1 DFRGVDRR
9 RMIRLELDRG
19 EWLETLRFY
28 FELRSSRFTPQLLAA
43 RGDRL
48 ALVRWRF
55 EGSGSDIGASEI
67 AFLELLEVDDHGGGV
82 GAVICDPDDLD
93 AAYVE
98 LDARYA
104 AGEAA
109 AYARTWAS
117 LRRFGRAAAA
127 RDWEQ
132 LASLFAPDY
141 VVEDHRLLGWGTL
154 HSLDE
159 YLTYVHTLV
168 DLSPDARWRL
178 DHVLALDDWRSL
190 AVVSAVGSR
199 DGGPFE
205 IPYVVVAGSGP
216 AGRNRAPPLRPGD
229 RVDAAR
235 ACSET
240 LASPVPPPRL
250 ENAATRYANR
260 MMDAWEAHDWERVAA
275 AFAPGFRLMDRRR
288 MLRIELDR
296 DGWLD
301 NLRYLFDMHS
311 SRFTSQLLAARGDR
325 LALVRVL
332 WQGAH
337 GDAGFRRVG
346 DLVVHEFDDRG
357 DCVVVVGFDPDAL
370 DAAYAELDRRY
381 AAGEAVAA
389 ARAPESVQRLEPAPA
404 TKP

>member
-67 AFLELLEVDDHGGGV
+67 AFLELLEVDDHGGAV

-109 AYARTWAS
+109 PYARTWAS

-132 LASLFAPDY
+132 WASLFAPDY

-154 HSLDE
+154 HSRDE
-159 YLTYVHTLV
+159 YLTYVRTLL
-168 DLSPDARWRL
+168 DLSPDARLRL

-190 AVVSAVGSR
+190 AGVSAVGSQ

-205 IPYVVVAGSGP
+205 IPYVVASIFGP
-216 AGRNRAPPLRPGD
+216 DGRIQRAHLYD
-229 RVDAAR
+229 FDQLDAAR
-235 ACSET
+235 ACYET
-240 LASPVPPPRL
+240 LAATVLPPI
-250 ENAATRYANR
+250 ENAVTRWANR
-260 MMDAWEAHDWERVAA
+260 LMDAWE
-275 AFAPGFRLMDRRR
+275 
-288 MLRIELDR
+288 
-296 DGWLD
+296 
-301 NLRYLFDMHS
+301 
-311 SRFTSQLLAARGDR
+311 
-325 LALVRVL
+325 
-332 WQGAH
+332 
-337 GDAGFRRVG
+337 
-346 DLVVHEFDDRG
+346 
-357 DCVVVVGFDPDAL
+357 
-370 DAAYAELDRRY
+370 
-381 AAGEAVAA
+381 
-389 ARAPESVQRLEPAPA
+389 
-404 TKP
+404 